1 MRALLHGTDERLE
14 AALRQRGLELIREG
28 TANALITVGPAPLIR
43 PLAELATEQWTA
55 RFRIWAAEPF
65 WVFQAWL
72 RDVLDRR
79 AAGRWVAIT
88 STLGSQPFPGGG
100 ADGAAAVAL
109 QTLVRIAAVE
119 YGSRGIRANAIASG
133 WREELLPAELDPE
146 LALTDTPT
154 GRLLTE
160 SELGATVA
168 WLLSEEADQI
178 NGEVLRLDGGYSITG
193 GSRRD
198 PRRD

>member
-1 MRALLHGTDERLE
+1 
-14 AALRQRGLELIREG
+14 
-28 TANALITVGPAPLIR
+28 
-43 PLAELATEQWTA
+43 
-55 RFRIWAAEPF
+55 
-65 WVFQAWL
+65 
-72 RDVLDRR
+72 
-79 AAGRWVAIT
+79 
-88 STLGSQPFPGGG
+88 
-100 ADGAAAVAL
+100 
-109 QTLVRIAAVE
+109 
-119 YGSRGIRANAIASG
+119 
-133 WREELLPAELDPE
+133 DPE